1 MVTSLMLRHMVA
13 ELLERNQMKI
23 MAINERKSEERQRAV
38 KEAWLQEPILKPSS
52 EQGPIKTHKISILD
66 F

>member
-1 MVTSLMLRHMVA
+1 MLRHMVA

-23 MAINERKSEERQRAV
+23 MAVNERKREERKKAV
-38 KEAWLQEPILKPSS
+38 REAWVQEPILKPPS
-52 EQGPIKTHKISILD
+52 EQGPIKTHKITILD